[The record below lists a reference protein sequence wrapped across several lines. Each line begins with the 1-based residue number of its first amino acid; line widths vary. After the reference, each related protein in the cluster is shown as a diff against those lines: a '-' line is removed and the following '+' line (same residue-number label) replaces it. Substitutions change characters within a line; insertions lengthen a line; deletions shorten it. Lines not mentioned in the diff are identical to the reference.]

1 MLSIGI
7 ITAGGGYQYLTKE
20 VSSGAEDY
28 YIRAGA
34 GSGEAQSWWLGGQ
47 QQAFGVNEALVR
59 EEQMKAFFGT
69 KSDPET
75 GERLGA
81 KFRIYATVAERLA
94 KAEKAHQRWVE
105 ADLATR
111 AAALQTA
118 QASEERWAESL
129 AAHTV
134 AASERWEKTRVK
146 IERAGERNSVAGYD
160 LTFSAPK
167 SVSVLWASAPDTAA
181 QGTVRAAHHEGV
193 RAAMAVLERD
203 GAFVRRGRNG
213 VRQEKVSGV
222 LAAAFDHRTS
232 RTGDPQMHTHV
243 AVLAMAKAGDGRVL
257 ALDGRAIYALSGALS
272 AIYDF
277 HRDKAMMRD
286 LNVRFEVNERTG
298 VREIAGVPGSLR
310 ELWSSRRAQ
319 ITPRVEELKAQY
331 LATHGRQAPPEL
343 VAKMAQWATLDTR
356 PAKGE
361 PESTEELFARW
372 RAAASASTDTDLAE
386 VWAAAVGREWLAPAA
401 TQTDQQIAET
411 VMARLEAEK
420 ATWTVPNVMQMVW
433 QVMERDP
440 NTTTEEDEA
449 RAARVIDAVLAR
461 DDVLKLTP
469 SLGLDLPPERVRE
482 DGEAVYQVHMAGRYA
497 THSAVR
503 EEQYLVA
510 RCQSRTTAA
519 VPVDRIESAIAAAG
533 EPGLSDDQAAVVRA
547 VAGSGADVNVIVGP
561 AGTGKTS
568 TMAVLAAA
576 WQANG
581 GSVLGLALSQTAANH
596 LAAVTGGRAENIAKL
611 LYETRRIDPEVFPSH
626 AAKWRL
632 RAGQLVIM
640 DEAGMTDRAGMVAV
654 ARSCEQAG
662 AKLVLVGD
670 HEQLESPEARGAM
683 RLMAKVAETFELGQV
698 HRFACDWER
707 DASLR
712 LRAGDVEV
720 LDEYAAHGR
729 IYAGTAKVNE
739 HRAVRLALA
748 DHLSGERVFILAGT
762 NERAA
767 RVAGLFREGLVARG
781 LVEPGGVRLGDGNLA
796 GVGDRIVCRS
806 NDRTLSTSR
815 GSFVTNRSAY
825 EVVAR
830 DTDGSLTV
838 AVVDPATGM
847 ADRCDLVALPGAY
860 VASSV
865 VLEYA
870 GTTHAAQGGTRF
882 ASHALISERDS
893 INGVYVAMTRGWH
906 SNLAHVDSDVEAGQD
921 SEPRGQDPIT
931 QDPVA
936 VLARI
941 LGREDDAEA
950 VSALE
955 ARDLEVEK
963 SQSLRTL
970 FPIWQDLE
978 GEHVKARWL
987 AGLSQERGISFASRL
1002 TGSPA
1007 WPTLAARLADIEA
1020 SGDDPNTALRAAVDG
1035 RGLDD
1040 AVDLAAVLHHRLESH
1055 GPERHS
1061 GSTDRD
1067 SGLSAPFSNRDLC
1080 DTAYAPAMRQIA
1092 ERMDQRI
1099 VDLGER
1105 AAQNPPQWA
1114 AALGPVPADAVGRM
1128 EWTDRAATVASYR
1141 EAFGV
1146 KGGDPIGESPP
1157 PARPEA
1163 RRWWNAAREALAGD
1177 QSPAPWASD
1186 EELAER
1192 VAAGDRAEMERPD
1205 PARLEEAAK
1214 TERDRRAELIFALA
1228 RQRVLDANQH
1238 ATSEEL
1244 ADADGWMSSARPQAE
1259 QAARKL
1265 SEAEARHDAYRA
1277 WEARTAATRA
1287 DAEAARKELA
1297 RRVVPGN
1304 GRGDLADLPTG
1315 WVAYQ
1320 AVQAERLLARKER
1333 ALASARNAIQRVVA
1347 RAESRDDISTTEAN
1361 RTLLERWRADQAR
1374 LEGEIEAARIA
1385 VEQIN
1390 NDLDHRPDGQEAK
1403 AEAMATP
1410 TGRIPSQPAAT
1421 LPRAVPGARQR
1432 PPTPTV
1438 S

>member
-1 MLSIGI
+1 MLSIGT
-7 ITAGGGYQYLTKE
+7 ITAGAGYQYLTSE
-20 VSSGAEDY
+20 VASGAEDY

-34 GSGEAQSWWLGGQ
+34 VSGEAQGWWLGEQ
-47 QQAFGVNEALVR
+47 RQAFGVQGELVR

-94 KAEKAHQRWVE
+94 NAETEQQGWVE

-111 AAALQTA
+111 ATALQTA
-118 QASEERWAESL
+118 RASEERWAESL

-134 AASERWEKTRVK
+134 AASERWEKTRLK

-181 QGTVRAAHHEGV
+181 QDTVRAAHHEGV
-193 RAAMAVLERD
+193 RAAIAVLEHD

-222 LAAAFDHRTS
+222 LGAAFDHRTS

-243 AVLAMAKAGDGRVL
+243 AVLAMAKAADGRVL
-257 ALDGRAIYALSGALS
+257 ALDGRAIYGLSGALS

-277 HRDKAMMRD
+277 QRDKALIRE

-298 VREIAGVPGSLR
+298 VREIAGVPSSLQ

-331 LATHGRQAPPEL
+331 LATHGRHAPSEM

-361 PESTEELFARW
+361 PETSEELFARW
-372 RAAASASTDTDLAE
+372 RAAASASTETDLAE

-401 TQTDQQIAET
+401 AQTDQQIAET

-420 ATWTVPNVMQMVW
+420 ATWTVPNVMQVVW

-440 NTTTEEDEA
+440 NTTVEEDEA
-449 RAARVIDAVLAR
+449 RAARVVDAVLAR
-461 DDVLKLTP
+461 GDVLKLTP
-469 SLGLDLPPERVRE
+469 SLGLDLPEELVRE

-497 THSAVR
+497 TRSAVN

-510 RCQSRTTAA
+510 RCRSRTTAA
-519 VPVDRIESAIAAAG
+519 VPVDRIETAIAEG
-533 EPGLSDDQAAVVRA
+533 PGLSDDQAAVVRS
-547 VAGSGADVNVIVGP
+547 VLGSTGAVNVIVGP
-561 AGTGKTS
+561 AGTGKTT
-568 TMAVLAAA
+568 TMRVVSNA

-581 GSVLGLALSQTAANH
+581 GSVLGLALSQTAANE
-596 LAAVTGGRAENIAKL
+596 LAAATGGRAENIAKL
-611 LYETRRIDPEVFPSH
+611 LYETRRIDAEVFPGH
-626 AAKWRL
+626 AARWGL
-632 RAGQLVIM
+632 VAGQLVIM
-640 DEAGMTDRAGMVAV
+640 DEAGMTDRQAMVAV
-654 ARSCEQAG
+654 ARLCEQAG

-670 HEQLESPEARGAM
+670 HEQLESPDARGAM
-683 RLMAKVAETFELGQV
+683 RLMARVAETFELGQV

-712 LRAGDVEV
+712 LRTGEVEV

-729 IYAGTAKVNE
+729 IYGGTAETNE

-748 DHLSGERVFILAGT
+748 DHLSGGRVFILAGT

-767 RVAGLFREGLVARG
+767 RVAGQFREGLVAHG
-781 LVEPGGVRLGDGNLA
+781 LVEAGGVRLGDGNLA
-796 GVGDRIVCRS
+796 GVGDRIVCRT
-806 NDRTLSTSR
+806 NDRTLTTRR
-815 GSFVTNRSAY
+815 GGFVTNRSAY
-825 EVVAR
+825 QVVAR
-830 DTDGSLTV
+830 DRGGVLTV

-847 ADRCDLVALPGAY
+847 ADRGDWVALPAAY
-860 VASSV
+860 VAGDV

-870 GTTHAAQGGTRF
+870 GTTHAAQGGTRC

-893 INGVYVAMTRGWH
+893 TNSVYVAMTRGRH
-906 SNLAHVDSDVEAGQD
+906 SNVAHVDSKVEAGQD
-921 SEPRGQDPIT
+921 SEPRA

-941 LGREDDAEA
+941 LGREDSAEGF
-950 VSALE
+950 SALE

-963 SQSLRTL
+963 SKSLRTL

-987 AGLSQERGISFASRL
+987 ASLSQERGISFAFRL

-1007 WPTLAARLADIEA
+1007 WPTLAASLADIEA
-1020 SGDDPNTALRAAVDG
+1020 SGADPQMALRAAVDV
-1035 RGLDD
+1035 RDLDD
-1040 AVDLAAVLHHRLESH
+1040 AVDLAAVLHHRLQSH
-1055 GPERHS
+1055 TASAEQDG
-1061 GSTDRD
+1061 
-1067 SGLSAPFSNRDLC
+1067 GLRAPFSTRDLG
-1080 DTAYAPAMRQIA
+1080 DTAYAPAMRQVA

-1099 VDLGER
+1099 FELGER
-1105 AAQNPPQWA
+1105 AVQNLPVWA

-1146 KGGDPIGESPP
+1146 EGGDPIGEAPP
-1157 PARPEA
+1157 LARPEA
-1163 RRWWNAAREALAGD
+1163 RRWWNQAREALAGEAR
-1177 QSPAPWASD
+1177 PVPWASD
-1186 EELAER
+1186 VELAER
-1192 VAAGDRAEMERPD
+1192 AAAGDQAEMERPE
-1205 PARLEEAAK
+1205 PARLEKAAK
-1214 TERDRRAELIFALA
+1214 TERDRRAELSFALA
-1228 RQRVLDANQH
+1228 HQRALAANPDATGDQV
-1238 ATSEEL
+1238 
-1244 ADADGWMSSARPQAE
+1244 ADADGWVSSAWPQAKTASRE
-1259 QAARKL
+1259 LA
-1265 SEAEARHDAYRA
+1265 EAESRHDAYRTWQA
-1277 WEARTAATRA
+1277 CTAVTRA
-1287 DAEAARKELA
+1287 EADAARQELA
-1297 RRVVPGN
+1297 RRAVPGDS
-1304 GRGDLADLPTG
+1304 RDDLADLPTG

-1320 AVQAERLLARKER
+1320 AVQAEQLLARKQR
-1333 ALASARNAIQRVVA
+1333 ALASARIAIRRVAA
-1347 RAESRDDISTTEAN
+1347 RAESGDDSDDTNSTESN
-1361 RTLLERWRADQAR
+1361 RELLERWQADETR
-1374 LEGEIEAARIA
+1374 LGQEVEAVRLA
-1385 VEQIN
+1385 VERIN
-1390 NDLDHRPDGQEAK
+1390 DEVDRRPDGQEAK
-1403 AEAMATP
+1403 AAAIATP

-1421 LPRAVPGARQR
+1421 SPGVAFGAMQR
-1432 PPTPTV
+1432 PPRPTI
-1438 S
+1438 